1 MNLYTNIRK
10 KRLINYHPVENKWNI
25 TKAIQKIRKRIDQA
39 CVKADRKPEEI
50 RIMGVSKHTSVE
62 SMEEA
67 FYHGITLFGEN
78 RISSA
83 LPKILHF
90 HSNPS
95 LKNAEFQFIGHLQT
109 NKINKIIPAFSA
121 IQSVSDKNLAQSLDQ
136 RVPSYCSPYPV
147 LLEIKTSDEENKH
160 GWLPEK
166 IFDDFPVLATLSSL
180 SILGLMTMAPFVEN
194 EKAIRE
200 SFITL
205 RETKEKLEKNY
216 AISLPI
222 LSMGMSRDYTIAI
235 EEGSNMIRIGNALFG
250 G

>member
-1 MNLYTNIRK
+1 
-10 KRLINYHPVENKWNI
+10 
-25 TKAIQKIRKRIDQA
+25 
-39 CVKADRKPEEI
+39 
-50 RIMGVSKHTSVE
+50 MGVSKHASIE
-62 SMEEA
+62 AMEEA

-109 NKINKIIPAFSA
+109 NKINKIIPAFTA
-121 IQSVSDKNLAQSLDQ
+121 VQSVSDKNLAQSLHQ
-136 RVPSYCSPYPV
+136 RVPSYCSPYPI
-147 LLEIKTSDEENKH
+147 LLEIKTSEEENKH
-160 GWLPEK
+160 GWLPDK
-166 IFDDFPVLATLSSL
+166 IFDDFPFLLTLSSL
-180 SILGLMTMAPFVEN
+180 SIQGLMTMAPFVED
-194 EKAIRE
+194 EKVIRE
-200 SFITL
+200 SFVNL

-235 EEGSNMIRIGNALFG
+235 EEGSNMIRVGNALFG